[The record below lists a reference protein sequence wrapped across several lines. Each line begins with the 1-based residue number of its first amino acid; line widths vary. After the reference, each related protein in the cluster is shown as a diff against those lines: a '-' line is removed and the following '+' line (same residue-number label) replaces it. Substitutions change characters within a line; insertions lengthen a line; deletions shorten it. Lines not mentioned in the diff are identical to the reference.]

1 MPKCGSGPLTHLSFR
16 NAQIPCAVHD
26 QRISDTIYYI
36 LLSKGEIL
44 KRASIWAGLILGLP
58 VTGTPAHAQTAPE
71 TEQRR
76 SDIVVTGIREDDSY
90 APAEATVAG
99 KSPAPLI
106 EIPQS
111 VSVVTRKQIEDRN
124 LFTIGD
130 AMQTVAG
137 VTVMPFDGSYPDY
150 RARGFVL
157 DYAYDGIPSTF
168 SSGVPEFDL
177 AIYER
182 LEIQRGPTGLFR
194 GSGSPGGTINLIRK
208 RGLEKF
214 AVSAALSAGSW
225 NNYRGELDIGGPVD
239 AAGRLRVRTVASL
252 IDRDYFQAKSH
263 TRRMLAYGAI
273 DYDLTP
279 TTTIGASV
287 TYQDNKANTPMNGQ
301 PAYGLLTNGRSHPLS
316 GQFLD
321 FPRDFQH
328 LPSWNRFS
336 DTTTEYA
343 AEVKQRIGDWS
354 LVVRG
359 VRRDMPRGWVDAF
372 IMPGT
377 GVDPVALT
385 AVYVNRRAEVE
396 NGKRAVDAYA
406 TGPFTLFGHEQEL
419 AIGYSYDQRTTTSLQ
434 RTQTSQGRFSI
445 FNADAVPYTTGPFTS
460 GSETDL
466 RQSGFHGQ
474 LRLRPIEALTIVVGG
489 RISDFTNRSRGI
501 APSPITP
508 WSVTANSRIRGKLTP
523 SVGAVLHLAKNITVY
538 GSYSDIFN
546 PQTQLRKVD
555 GRDMPLDPRVGE
567 QYEAGLKGRFLNGK
581 LNASAALFRS
591 KDKNRALSDLANPGF
606 SIQAGV
612 VRIEGFEFEV
622 TGSPIPGMD
631 LVASYTNVK
640 TEHEVGSATQTGLP
654 FDLNTP
660 RHLYK
665 FFARYEPAAL
675 GGAFASVGVNG
686 QSGIIESIGGVRKQP
701 AYAVASAQIG
711 FRFNP
716 NLRAFVSVNNVFDK
730 VYYQRLGAINTYNF
744 YGEPRNVLLTLRA
757 GY

>member
-1 MPKCGSGPLTHLSFR
+1 M
-16 NAQIPCAVHD
+16 
-26 QRISDTIYYI
+26 
-36 LLSKGEIL
+36 
-44 KRASIWAGLILGLP
+44 WAGLALGLP
-58 VTGTPAHAQTAPE
+58 VSGAPALAQTAPDA
-71 TEQRR
+71 EQHR
-76 SDIVVTGIREDDSY
+76 SDIIVTAIREDDGY
-90 APAEATVAG
+90 APAEAAVAG

-111 VSVVTRKQIEDRN
+111 VSVVTRTQIEDRN

-214 AVSAALSAGSW
+214 AVSGALSAGSW
-225 NNYRGELDIGGPVD
+225 NNYRGEFDIGGPVD
-239 AAGRLRVRTVASL
+239 AAGRLRVRAVASL

-279 TTTIGASV
+279 TTTLGASV

-301 PAYGLLTNGRSHPLS
+301 PAYGLLTNGRSHPLT
-316 GQFLD
+316 GHVLD

-328 LPSWNRFS
+328 LPSWNKFT

-343 AEVKQRIGDWS
+343 AEVKQQIGNWS

-359 VRRDMPRGWVDAF
+359 VRREIPRGWVDAF
-372 IMPGT
+372 IMPNT

-385 AVYVNRRAEVE
+385 AVYVNRRADAE

-406 TGPFTLFGHEQEL
+406 TGPFTLFGREHEL
-419 AIGYSYDQRTTTSLQ
+419 AVGYSYDQRTTTSLA
-434 RTQTSQGRFSI
+434 RTQISQGRFSI
-445 FNADAVPYTTGPFTS
+445 FNADAVPYTPGAFTS

-474 LRLRPIEALTIVVGG
+474 LRLRPLEPLTIVVGG
-489 RISDFTNRSRGI
+489 RISDYTNRTRNI
-501 APSPITP
+501 APSTPTP
-508 WSVTANSRIRGKLTP
+508 WAVTANSRIRGKLTP
-523 SVGAVLHLAKNITVY
+523 SVGAVLHLANDITVY
-538 GSYSDIFN
+538 ASYSDIFN

-555 GRDMPLDPRVGE
+555 GRDVPLDPRVGQ
-567 QYEAGLKGRFLNGK
+567 QYEAGLKGRFLDGR
-581 LNASAALFRS
+581 LNASAAIFRS
-591 KDKNRALSDLANPGF
+591 KDKNRALTDLANPGY

-622 TGSPIPGMD
+622 TGSPVPGLD

-640 TEHEVGSATQTGLP
+640 TEYEVAAAGQAGTP

-660 RHLYK
+660 RHQYK
-665 FFARYEPAAL
+665 VYARYEPAAL
-675 GGAFASVGVNG
+675 GGAFASVGING
-686 QSGIIESIGGVRKQP
+686 QSRIVESSGIRQQP
-701 AYAVASAQIG
+701 PYAVASAQLG
-711 FRFNP
+711 YRVSE
-716 NLRAFVSVNNVFDK
+716 NLRAFVSVNNLFDK
-730 VYYQRLGAINTYNF
+730 VYYQRVGAINTYNF
-744 YGEPRNVLLTLRA
+744 YGEPRNVLMTLRA
-757 GY
+757 SY